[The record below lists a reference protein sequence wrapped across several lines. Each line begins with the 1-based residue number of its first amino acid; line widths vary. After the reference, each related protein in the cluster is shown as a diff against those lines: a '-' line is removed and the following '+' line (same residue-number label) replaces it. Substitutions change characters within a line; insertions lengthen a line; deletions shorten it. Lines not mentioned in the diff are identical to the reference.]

1 MFRFE
6 MWMRKFK
13 FVSINIIT
21 VDIFLL
27 NEKIILTTHL
37 YFNIFNINTFDF
49 FKKNYWE
56 KFNWWKN

>member
-1 MFRFE
+1 
-6 MWMRKFK
+6 MRKFK

-37 YFNIFNINTFDF
+37 YLIYLILILLIFLRKII
-49 FKKNYWE
+49 E
-56 KFNWWKN
+56 KSLIGEKTNF

>member
-1 MFRFE
+1 
-6 MWMRKFK
+6 MRKFK

-27 NEKIILTTHL
+27 SEKIILTTHL

-49 FKKNYWE
+49 FKKNY
-56 KFNWWKN
+56 